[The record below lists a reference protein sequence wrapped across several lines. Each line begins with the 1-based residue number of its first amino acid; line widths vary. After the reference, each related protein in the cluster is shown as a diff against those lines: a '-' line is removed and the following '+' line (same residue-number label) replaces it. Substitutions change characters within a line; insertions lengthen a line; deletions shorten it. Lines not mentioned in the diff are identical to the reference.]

1 VTGGTERLDGFGA
14 YGLRLSGVDEASGL
28 LVPAEAGWPEF
39 ELVTRRG
46 NPRRDEEYLDGE
58 RAELKLRTGG
68 EILIDRVAGTIT
80 FVTPRE
86 LDVNEVIHPYLAP
99 AAAALARWFGRESF
113 HAGAFV
119 ANGATWAV
127 IGQRGSGKSSTLGRL
142 ALQGVP
148 VVCDD
153 MLVLEAARPFAG
165 PRSVDLRA
173 DGAEALGAGQA
184 LGVVGARERWRL
196 ELEPLGEIP
205 PLRGW
210 IHLEWGEAVGLKPL
224 SGAEKLRRLTPERG
238 LRVPLRDPAALL
250 ELAALPAWT
259 FRRPQSWESLS
270 DAVENLLDGL
280 PG

>member
-1 VTGGTERLDGFGA
+1 VTGGTERSNGFGA
-14 YGLRLSGVDEASGL
+14 YGLRLSGVDEAEAL
-28 LVPAEAGWPEF
+28 LVPAQPDWPEF
-39 ELVTRRG
+39 ELVRRTG
-46 NPRRDEEYLDGE
+46 DSERTEEYLDDE
-58 RAELKLRTGG
+58 RAELRLRTGG
-68 EILIDRVAGTIT
+68 EILIDRRAGTVT

-86 LDVNEVIHPYLAP
+86 LDLHEAIHPYLAP
-99 AAAALARWFGRESF
+99 AAAAIARWLGRESF

-119 ANGATWAV
+119 ADGATWAV

-153 MLVLEAARPFAG
+153 MLVLEDLRPFAG

-173 DGAEALGAGQA
+173 DGAEALGAGEA

-196 ELEPLGEIP
+196 ELERLDEIP
-205 PLRGW
+205 PLSGW
-210 IHLEWGEAVGLKPL
+210 IHLEWGEPVGLQPL

-250 ELAALPAWT
+250 ALAGLPAWT
-259 FRRPQSWESLS
+259 FRRPQSWDSLS
-270 DAVENLLDGL
+270 GAVENLLDGL
-280 PG
+280 RS